1 MKKMNFR
8 HAGIGALFLFTLSS
22 VSLAQSSQNLAEK
35 SLDFAISAAKQVVT
49 EVQKHGRPFAEGVV
63 KNAPA
68 SYKATRKSLADFAK
82 KVEKG
87 DIGKTVIQQKEL
99 LLELWRMRGAINVMS
114 FLDPKVLKSYTGL
127 EVPELTKMKT
137 ILVTTENR
145 LKKLNFPGV

>member
-1 MKKMNFR
+1 MWS
-8 HAGIGALFLFTLSS
+8 GGA
-22 VSLAQSSQNLAEK
+22 LAQSSQSMAEK

-63 KNAPA
+63 KSAPA
-68 SYKATRKSLADFAK
+68 SYKATRKSLTDLAK

-87 DIGKTVIQQKEL
+87 DLGKTVIQQKEL

-114 FLDPKVLKSYTGL
+114 FLDPRVLKTYTGL
-127 EVPELTKMKT
+127 EVPELSKMKT
-137 ILVTTENR
+137 MLASTEKQ